1 MDFFK
6 SKEERQNKK
15 QEKRDAEIN
24 AFLDYYNLGDIDE
37 RDHENL
43 LDIFRYSRGLGLSD
57 FGNILSG
64 SEKSLLEQITTINM
78 IAKDQNFLIIKQLD
92 RLNKNLESISSKLDE
107 MNSKK

>member
-24 AFLDYYNLGDIDE
+24 AFLSYYNLGDIDE

-43 LDIFRYSRGLGLSD
+43 LDIFRDSRALGLKD
-57 FGNILSG
+57 FSNILSG
-64 SEKSLLEQITTINM
+64 SEKSLLEQIATTNM
-78 IAKDQNFLIIKQLD
+78 ISKDQNFLIIKQLD
-92 RLNKNLESISSKLDE
+92 RLNKNLENISSKLDE
-107 MNSKK
+107 MNNKK